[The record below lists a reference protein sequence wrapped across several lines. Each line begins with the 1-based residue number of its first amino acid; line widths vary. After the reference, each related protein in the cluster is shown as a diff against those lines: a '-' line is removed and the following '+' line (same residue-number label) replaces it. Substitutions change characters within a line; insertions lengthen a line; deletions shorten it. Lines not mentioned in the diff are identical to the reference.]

1 MSPSRRFTFIR
12 VASRVAALV
21 WIASVGRPA
30 PALAAD
36 AQGSSAAVSS
46 AALTLRQDMRQ
57 LWSDHVFWTRDYIV
71 AAVAGTP
78 DQQAAAT
85 RLLKNQEQ
93 IGAAVA
99 SYYGKAAGD
108 RLTALLKEHITI
120 AVDVIAAAK
129 AHDDAKYQAADSKWQ
144 QNATDI
150 ATFLSSANPNWP
162 KATLASMMQTHLS
175 TTTKEVVARLHGQWN
190 EDVAAFDEVY
200 AHILHMSD
208 ALSDGIIK
216 QFPAK
221 FR

>member
-1 MSPSRRFTFIR
+1 MQ
-12 VASRVAALV
+12 
-21 WIASVGRPA
+21 PA
-30 PALAAD
+30 PALAAG
-36 AQGSSAAVSS
+36 AQSSPAAISS
-46 AALTLRQDMRQ
+46 TALALRQNMRQ

-78 DQQAAAT
+78 GQQAAAA

-129 AHDDAKYQAADSKWQ
+129 AHGDAKYQAADSKWQ

-162 KATLASMMQTHLS
+162 KATLVSSRTASSSSSRRSSNSPTY
-175 TTTKEVVARLHGQWN
+175 
-190 EDVAAFDEVY
+190 AA
-200 AHILHMSD
+200 
-208 ALSDGIIK
+208 
-216 QFPAK
+216 
-221 FR
+221 

>member
-1 MSPSRRFTFIR
+1 MRSSRPVAFVR
-12 VASRVAALV
+12 VVSTIAA
-21 WIASVGRPA
+21 IACVVSVVGPA
-30 PALAAD
+30 PAD
-36 AQGSSAAVSS
+36 AQGSPAPVSS

-78 DQQAAAT
+78 DQQAAAA

-129 AHDDAKYQAADSKWQ
+129 AHDDGKYQAADKKWQ

-162 KATLASMMQTHLS
+162 KAALVSMMQMHLS
-175 TTTKEVVARLHGQWN
+175 TTTKEVVARLHGQWD

-221 FR
+221 FQ